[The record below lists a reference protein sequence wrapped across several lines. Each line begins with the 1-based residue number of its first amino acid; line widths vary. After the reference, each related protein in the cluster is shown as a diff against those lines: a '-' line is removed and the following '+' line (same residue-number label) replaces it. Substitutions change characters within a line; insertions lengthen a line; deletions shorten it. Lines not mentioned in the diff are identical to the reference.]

1 MLFRSYKIVIEDEE
15 ISKKF
20 LEDTF
25 FSDLDSLFPK
35 DNLYEDSAKSR
46 NFIKNFLCGIFLG
59 AGSIANPDRSYHLE
73 FTLNSNE
80 LAKLVIKYLKLFG
93 IKAKSLEKKGQY
105 IVYVKDSA
113 MISDFLSLIGTVNSL
128 FEINIFVLRHIYHT
142 ILIYKSNM
150 YNKFRLLP

>member
-1 MLFRSYKIVIEDEE
+1 MW
-15 ISKKF
+15 
-20 LEDTF
+20 
-25 FSDLDSLFPK
+25 
-35 DNLYEDSAKSR
+35 N
-46 NFIKNFLCGIFLG
+46 FLG

-128 FEINIFVLRHIYHT
+128 FKFEETKMIKEIKNNT
-142 ILIYKSNM
+142 N
-150 YNKFRLLP
+150 RLTNCETANLDKTFNTAFLKLMR